1 MRCPEWEG
9 SAMALRLP
17 FEMSWDL
24 QSQTFTD
31 HAGAGQDRVSWS
43 LRICYP

>member
-1 MRCPEWEG
+1 
-9 SAMALRLP
+9 MALRLP

-31 HAGAGQDRVSWS
+31 LAGAGQDRV
-43 LRICYP
+43 